1 MSLHGSSVGH
11 NVWLFM
17 VDNSRR
23 LTRDM
28 LETKLEQI
36 MKKSGDSST
45 PSVREICKVL
55 KETF

>member
-1 MSLHGSSVGH
+1 MSFHGRPVGQ
-11 NVWLFM
+11 NVWVFM
-17 VDNSRR
+17 VDNSKM

-36 MKKSGDSST
+36 MKKSDDSST